1 MRVSNAR
8 SKHAR
13 EYSKKPS
20 RTPCGYTL
28 ANQSQLTDVGLYGF
42 FKRRQVC
49 LVRLNDFIFDFYGNS
64 TRTNTHA
71 CLAFDYAAVREL

>member
-8 SKHAR
+8 SKHAG

-20 RTPCGYTL
+20 RTLCGYTL
-28 ANQSQLTDVGLYGF
+28 ADQSQSTDVGLYGF
-42 FKRRQVC
+42 FKRRHT
-49 LVRLNDFIFDFYGNS
+49 RLNDFIFDFYSNS